1 MTKDEARE
9 SYLNARDRVFHGG
22 LVGIEL
28 FRARQDEVK
37 VADAYAQAC
46 VDAAL
51 ADTLGLLEEI
61 AKVKDGRAMVWMG
74 EEMVGVT
81 YYGNG
86 GFGYER
92 SYYDGNMSHIQSCTR
107 AEAEA
112 LLGEGKKE

>member
-51 ADTLGLLEEI
+51 ADTLGMLEAL
-61 AKVKDGRAMVWMG
+61 AKMG
-74 EEMVGVT
+74 LDIFVNGAKPLRVYGGKRLRWTRFEGV
-81 YYGNG
+81 YAYGHN
-86 GFGYER
+86 ER
-92 SYYDGNMSHIQSCTR
+92 ISR

-112 LLGEGKKE
+112 LLAGEEKKE

>member
-51 ADTLGLLEEI
+51 ADTLGMLEEI
-61 AKVKDGRAMVWMG
+61 AKKGDDIIWRGLQVRYIAETEKFIYFRPVDNLV
-74 EEMVGVT
+74 
-81 YYGNG
+81 NLILL
-86 GFGYER
+86 
-92 SYYDGNMSHIQSCTR
+92 SR

>member
-51 ADTLGLLEEI
+51 ADTLGMLEEI
-61 AKVKDGRAMVWMG
+61 AKQGLGAVAYT
-74 EEMVGVT
+74 EMHRIEVSIWPVDKRLHYQVGYRIEPAHMREVP
-81 YYGNG
+81 
-86 GFGYER
+86 R
-92 SYYDGNMSHIQSCTR
+92 D
-107 AEAEA
+107 EAEA
-112 LLGEGKKE
+112 LLGEGKEG